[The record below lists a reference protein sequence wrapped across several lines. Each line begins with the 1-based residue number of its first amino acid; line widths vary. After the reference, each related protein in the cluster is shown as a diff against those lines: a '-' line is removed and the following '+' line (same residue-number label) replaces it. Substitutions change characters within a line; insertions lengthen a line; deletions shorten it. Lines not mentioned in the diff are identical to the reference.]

1 MIVPREKQMIL
12 NYLHEHKGKSTTLQI
27 RNDLKLHND
36 VVMECVLQLLNEK
49 KLEIV
54 VTRNG

>member
-1 MIVPREKQMIL
+1 MIL